1 MAHKLFI
8 GGLAFSTS
16 NDRLREVFAQ
26 VGNVESATVVTDRDT
41 GQSRGFGFVEMASA
55 EEAAKAVDKFN
66 GQQVDGRTLKVE
78 IANAKGTGGGAGG
91 GGYRSRGSSGGNR
104 W

>member
-16 NDRLREVFAQ
+16 NDRLREVFTQA
-26 VGNVESATVVTDRDT
+26 GAVETAAVVTDRDT

-55 EEAAKAVDKFN
+55 EDATEAVKKFN
-66 GQQVDGRTLKVE
+66 GHEVDGRTLRVE
-78 IANAKGTGGGAGG
+78 LATSTGAGG
-91 GGYRSRGSSGGNR
+91 KGGFRSSGSSSR